1 MSNRSDLH
9 LHYFTIIP
17 FTSYALDVLLHLTFH
32 FLRSPCLPSND
43 VELRYIMGKTAELL
57 DALKKFFF
65 KLESTAPQALLSEGP
80 QRYLSVRVVA
90 I

>member
-17 FTSYALDVLLHLTFH
+17 FTSYALDALLHVTFH
-32 FLRSPCLPSND
+32 FLHSPCLSSND

-57 DALKKFFF
+57 DALKKFF
-65 KLESTAPQALLSEGP
+65 
-80 QRYLSVRVVA
+80 
-90 I
+90 

>member
-17 FTSYALDVLLHLTFH
+17 FTSYTLDVLLHLTFH
-32 FLRSPCLPSND
+32 FLHNPCLPSND

-57 DALKKFFF
+57 GVFFF
-65 KLESTAPQALLSEGP
+65 NFF
-80 QRYLSVRVVA
+80 
-90 I
+90 